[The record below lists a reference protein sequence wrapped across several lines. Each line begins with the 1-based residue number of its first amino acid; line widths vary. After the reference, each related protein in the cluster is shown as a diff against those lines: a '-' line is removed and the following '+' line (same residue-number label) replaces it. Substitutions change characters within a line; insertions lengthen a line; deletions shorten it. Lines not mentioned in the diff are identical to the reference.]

1 MKLES
6 FVNGV
11 FLYQNMHFLHAK
23 LSTAAAIAAAKK
35 LSEKRWNFENELFSI
50 DKIKK
55 FKKFYLE
62 SKFLIPKF

>member
-23 LSTAAAIAAAKK
+23 LSTAAAIAAAEK
-35 LSEKRWNFENELFSI
+35 LSEKR
-50 DKIKK
+50 
-55 FKKFYLE
+55 
-62 SKFLIPKF
+62 